1 MAKKQFKAE
10 SKKLLNLMVNSIY
23 TNKDIFLRELIS
35 NASDAIDKLYYKS
48 LTDKKIKLNKD
59 DFKIRIDVDK
69 KDRTITISDNGCG
82 MNQEELENNLGTIAK
97 SGSLSFKEENANQN
111 DVDIIGQF
119 GVGFYSAFMV
129 SDDVEVISKA
139 YGNNKAYK
147 WKSTG
152 EDGYTIEESSK
163 DEVGTII
170 KLHLKDDSD
179 DVKYSEYL
187 EEYKIR
193 MIVKKYSD
201 YIRYP
206 IVMEVENRVLKK
218 DSKDEYETVLEDD
231 TLNSMLP
238 IWKKDKKDITEDEY
252 NNFYTERFYDYEKPM
267 KVIHTSVEGL
277 CSYNAILYIPS
288 HTPFD
293 LYSKEY
299 EKGLQLYAN
308 DVLIMDKCPD
318 LLPDYFNFVK
328 GVVNSQDLSLNIS
341 REMLQQDK
349 NVGIIAKNIE
359 HKIKSELE
367 KMLANDR
374 ENYKKFFD
382 NFGRQIKFGVYDNY
396 GLNKDKLKDLLLFY
410 SSKEKQFVTL
420 KEYLNKMSKE
430 QDSIYYA
437 CGETIDK
444 IDLLPQVELVKDK
457 GYDILYLTD
466 YIDEFVVKTIME
478 YEQKKFVNICSKD
491 LDLSTDEEK
500 EKLKKTNEKAKKMF
514 DLMKE
519 DLNSEVEEVRYTDRL
534 KKHPVCLT
542 NEGEI
547 SVEMEKVM
555 NAMPTDDKV
564 KAKTI
569 LEINKNHPIVK
580 KLEDLYKNDKEK
592 LKEYTKIIYAQAR
605 LIEGLSIDNPTEIS
619 NLICDLISKYKGRC
633 LCYQVKYFSI
643 IF

>member
-1 MAKKQFKAE
+1 MKKKQFKAE

-23 TNKDIFLRELIS
+23 TNKEIFLRELIS

-349 NVGIIAKNIE
+349 NVGLIAKNIE

-619 NLICDLISKYKGRC
+619 NLICDLISK
-633 LCYQVKYFSI
+633 
-643 IF
+643 

>member
-1 MAKKQFKAE
+1 MKKKQFKAE

-218 DSKDEYETVLEDD
+218 DSKDEYETVLEDA

-555 NAMPTDDKV
+555 NAMPTDEKV

-619 NLICDLISKYKGRC
+619 NLICDLISK
-633 LCYQVKYFSI
+633 
-643 IF
+643 

>member
-1 MAKKQFKAE
+1 MKKKQFKAE

-288 HTPFD
+288 HAPFD

-619 NLICDLISKYKGRC
+619 NLICDLISK
-633 LCYQVKYFSI
+633 
-643 IF
+643 

>member
-1 MAKKQFKAE
+1 MKKKQFKAE

-252 NNFYTERFYDYEKPM
+252 NNFYTESFYDYEKPM

-349 NVGIIAKNIE
+349 NVGLIAKNIE

-444 IDLLPQVELVKDK
+444 IDLLPQGELVKDK

-619 NLICDLISKYKGRC
+619 NLICDLISK
-633 LCYQVKYFSI
+633 
-643 IF
+643 

>member
-1 MAKKQFKAE
+1 
-10 SKKLLNLMVNSIY
+10 
-23 TNKDIFLRELIS
+23 
-35 NASDAIDKLYYKS
+35 
-48 LTDKKIKLNKD
+48 
-59 DFKIRIDVDK
+59 
-69 KDRTITISDNGCG
+69 
-82 MNQEELENNLGTIAK
+82 
-97 SGSLSFKEENANQN
+97 
-111 DVDIIGQF
+111 
-119 GVGFYSAFMV
+119 MV

-619 NLICDLISKYKGRC
+619 NLICDLISK
-633 LCYQVKYFSI
+633 
-643 IF
+643 

>member
-1 MAKKQFKAE
+1 MKKKQFKAE

-218 DSKDEYETVLEDD
+218 DNKDEYETVLEDD

-619 NLICDLISKYKGRC
+619 NLICDLISK
-633 LCYQVKYFSI
+633 
-643 IF
+643 

>member
-1 MAKKQFKAE
+1 MKKKQFKAE

-218 DSKDEYETVLEDD
+218 DIKDEYETVLEDD

-619 NLICDLISKYKGRC
+619 NLICDLISK
-633 LCYQVKYFSI
+633 
-643 IF
+643 

>member
-1 MAKKQFKAE
+1 MQP
-10 SKKLLNLMVNSIY
+10 
-23 TNKDIFLRELIS
+23 
-35 NASDAIDKLYYKS
+35 
-48 LTDKKIKLNKD
+48 D

-218 DSKDEYETVLEDD
+218 DSKDEYETVLEDA

-328 GVVNSQDLSLNIS
+328 GVVNSQDVSLNIS

-619 NLICDLISKYKGRC
+619 NLICDLISK
-633 LCYQVKYFSI
+633 
-643 IF
+643 

>member
-1 MAKKQFKAE
+1 MKKKQFKAE

-218 DSKDEYETVLEDD
+218 DSKDEYETVLEDA

-341 REMLQQDK
+341 REMLQHDK

-619 NLICDLISKYKGRC
+619 NLICDLISK
-633 LCYQVKYFSI
+633 
-643 IF
+643 

>member
-1 MAKKQFKAE
+1 MKKKQFKAE

-555 NAMPTDDKV
+555 NAMPTNDKV

-592 LKEYTKIIYAQAR
+592 LKEYTNIIYAQAR

-619 NLICDLISKYKGRC
+619 NLICDLISK
-633 LCYQVKYFSI
+633 
-643 IF
+643 

>member
-1 MAKKQFKAE
+1 MRKKQFKAE
-10 SKKLLNLMVNSIY
+10 SKKLLNLMIHSIY

-35 NASDAIDKLYYKS
+35 NASDAIDKLYYRS
-48 LTDKKIKLNKD
+48 LTDKKINLNKD
-59 DFKIRIDVDK
+59 DFQIRIDVDSK
-69 KDRTITISDNGCG
+69 ERILTISDNGCG
-82 MNQEELENNLGTIAK
+82 MTEEELENNLGTIAK
-97 SGSLSFKEENANQN
+97 SGSLSFKEENSDQN

-139 YGNNKAYK
+139 YGSEKAYI

-152 EDGYTIEESSK
+152 EEGYTLEETTK
-163 DEVGTII
+163 DQVGTVI
-170 KLHLKDDSD
+170 KLHMKEDND
-179 DVKYSEYL
+179 DVKYSDYL

-193 MIVKKYSD
+193 TIVKKYSD

-206 IVMEVENRVLKK
+206 IIMKVENRVLKEG
-218 DSKDEYETVLEDD
+218 SKDEYETVVEDA

-238 IWKKDKKDITEDEY
+238 IWKKDKKNITEDEY
-252 NNFYTERFYDYEKPM
+252 HNFYTERFYDYEKPM

-288 HTPFD
+288 HAPYD

-308 DVLIMDKCPD
+308 DVLIMDKCAE

-349 NVGIIAKNIE
+349 NVGMIAKNIE
-359 HKIKSELE
+359 SKIKSELE
-367 KMLANDR
+367 KMLKNDR
-374 ENYKKFFD
+374 DHYQEFF
-382 NFGRQIKFGVYDNY
+382 NHFGRQIKFGIYDNY
-396 GLNKDKLKDLLLFY
+396 GLNKDSLKDLLLFY
-410 SSKEKQFVTL
+410 SSKEKKNITL
-420 KEYLNKMSKE
+420 KEYIQKMPKE
-430 QDSIYYA
+430 QNSIYYA

-444 IDLLPQVELVKDK
+444 VDLLPQVELVKDK
-457 GYDILYLTD
+457 DYDILYLTD
-466 YIDEFVVKTIME
+466 YIDEFVVKTLME
-478 YEQKKFVNICSKD
+478 YENKKFVNICSKD
-491 LDLSTDEEK
+491 LDLSTEEEK
-500 EKLKKTNEKAKKMF
+500 EKLKKTNDKAKKMF
-514 DLMKE
+514 DFMKE
-519 DLNSEVEEVRYTDRL
+519 NLADQVEEIRYTDRL

-569 LEINKNHPIVK
+569 LEINQNHPIVK
-580 KLEDLYKNDKEK
+580 KLESLYKNDKNK

-619 NLICDLISKYKGRC
+619 NLVCDLISK
-633 LCYQVKYFSI
+633 
-643 IF
+643 

>member
-1 MAKKQFKAE
+1 
-10 SKKLLNLMVNSIY
+10 
-23 TNKDIFLRELIS
+23 
-35 NASDAIDKLYYKS
+35 
-48 LTDKKIKLNKD
+48 
-59 DFKIRIDVDK
+59 
-69 KDRTITISDNGCG
+69 
-82 MNQEELENNLGTIAK
+82 
-97 SGSLSFKEENANQN
+97 
-111 DVDIIGQF
+111 
-119 GVGFYSAFMV
+119 
-129 SDDVEVISKA
+129 
-139 YGNNKAYK
+139 
-147 WKSTG
+147 
-152 EDGYTIEESSK
+152 
-163 DEVGTII
+163 
-170 KLHLKDDSD
+170 
-179 DVKYSEYL
+179 
-187 EEYKIR
+187 
-193 MIVKKYSD
+193 
-201 YIRYP
+201 
-206 IVMEVENRVLKK
+206 
-218 DSKDEYETVLEDD
+218 
-231 TLNSMLP
+231 
-238 IWKKDKKDITEDEY
+238 
-252 NNFYTERFYDYEKPM
+252 
-267 KVIHTSVEGL
+267 
-277 CSYNAILYIPS
+277 
-288 HTPFD
+288 
-293 LYSKEY
+293 
-299 EKGLQLYAN
+299 
-308 DVLIMDKCPD
+308 
-318 LLPDYFNFVK
+318 
-328 GVVNSQDLSLNIS
+328 
-341 REMLQQDK
+341 
-349 NVGIIAKNIE
+349 
-359 HKIKSELE
+359 
-367 KMLANDR
+367 MLANDR

-619 NLICDLISKYKGRC
+619 NLICDLISK
-633 LCYQVKYFSI
+633 
-643 IF
+643 

>member
-1 MAKKQFKAE
+1 
-10 SKKLLNLMVNSIY
+10 
-23 TNKDIFLRELIS
+23 
-35 NASDAIDKLYYKS
+35 
-48 LTDKKIKLNKD
+48 
-59 DFKIRIDVDK
+59 
-69 KDRTITISDNGCG
+69 

-569 LEINKNHPIVK
+569 LEINKDHPIVK

-619 NLICDLISKYKGRC
+619 NLICDLISK
-633 LCYQVKYFSI
+633 
-643 IF
+643 

>member
-1 MAKKQFKAE
+1 MKKKQFKAE

-193 MIVKKYSD
+193 MIIKKYSD

-514 DLMKE
+514 DLMKK

-619 NLICDLISKYKGRC
+619 NLICDLISK
-633 LCYQVKYFSI
+633 
-643 IF
+643 

>member
-1 MAKKQFKAE
+1 
-10 SKKLLNLMVNSIY
+10 
-23 TNKDIFLRELIS
+23 
-35 NASDAIDKLYYKS
+35 
-48 LTDKKIKLNKD
+48 
-59 DFKIRIDVDK
+59 
-69 KDRTITISDNGCG
+69 

-619 NLICDLISKYKGRC
+619 NLICDLISK
-633 LCYQVKYFSI
+633 
-643 IF
+643 

>member
-1 MAKKQFKAE
+1 MKKKQFKAE

-308 DVLIMDKCPD
+308 DVLIMDKCSD

-569 LEINKNHPIVK
+569 LEINKDHPIVK

-619 NLICDLISKYKGRC
+619 NLICDLISK
-633 LCYQVKYFSI
+633 
-643 IF
+643 

>member
-1 MAKKQFKAE
+1 MKKKQFKAE

-129 SDDVEVISKA
+129 SDDVEVISKT

-267 KVIHTSVEGL
+267 KVINTSVEGL

-619 NLICDLISKYKGRC
+619 NLICDLISK
-633 LCYQVKYFSI
+633 
-643 IF
+643 

>member
-1 MAKKQFKAE
+1 MKKKQFKAE

-277 CSYNAILYIPS
+277 CSYNAILYIPN

-619 NLICDLISKYKGRC
+619 NLICDLISK
-633 LCYQVKYFSI
+633 
-643 IF
+643 